1 MPEIFEHIDQLG
13 RAPGRVAVAT
23 LVNTR
28 GTTPR
33 KEGAKMLVGE
43 GGGVLGSV
51 TIGGCVD
58 AQVIE
63 ETADVLDKN
72 RPRLLELNLGD
83 EEAWEIGLTCGG
95 TIEVSVEPL
104 PPELYVKVR
113 EHAARGGHA
122 AIVTRLDSGAK
133 LLLLDDG
140 TSEGTLGEAFLDER
154 FAAEAREA
162 MAAGLSRT
170 LVLEG
175 VRAFVEV
182 IAPPAMLLV
191 VGASHVAMPLTTLA
205 RTLGYRT
212 VVMDGRPRFAT
223 SERFPDVDELRVGI
237 PSEMIRE
244 YALTPSAALVLVAHD
259 YKYDLPVLR
268 HALGT
273 DIGYIGMLGSARRG
287 ATILKFLSDEGVT
300 DAQLKR
306 VRVPIGL
313 DLGARSAPEIALAIE
328 PGDLHEE
335 EAGARLA
342 RAVVGDGVEVKGYT
356 GGQWTLTATRRGL
369 LAIASPAL
377 TDINAHEGIA
387 VFTLFHG
394 QPVEPGETVAK
405 AKVTPLVIAEQTMV
419 TVEKASRAAGGVLS
433 VRAFRPLTIGA
444 VAREKLEPKQRAR
457 FETALGQ
464 KIDWFG
470 SGLLPVRYAGASAR
484 AVAEELEALRRG
496 GAEVLIVAGASAL
509 DPLDPV
515 FGGLELLGARMERH
529 GAPAHPGSL
538 LWVARWEG
546 LSVLGMPTC
555 GMFSQATT
563 FDLVFPRLL
572 AGERIGNREIA
583 ELGHGGLLSRD
594 M

>member
-95 TIEVSVEPL
+95 TIEVFVEPL
-104 PPELYVKVR
+104 TPELYVKVR

-122 AIVTRLDSGAK
+122 AIVTRLDTGAK

-154 FAAEAREA
+154 FGAEARDA
-162 MAAGLSRT
+162 MAGGLSRT

-175 VRAFVEV
+175 VRAFLEV
-182 IAPPAMLLV
+182 IAPPALLLV

-205 RTLGYRT
+205 RTLGYHT

-223 SERFPDVDELRVGI
+223 RERFADVDELRIGI

-287 ATILKFLSDEGVT
+287 ATILKFLADEGVG

-313 DLGARSAPEIALAIE
+313 DLGARSAPEIALAILAE
-328 PGDLHEE
+328 IQ
-335 EAGARLA
+335 AA
-342 RAVVGDGVEVKGYT
+342 RA
-356 GGQWTLTATRRGL
+356 GGT
-369 LAIASPAL
+369 
-377 TDINAHEGIA
+377 
-387 VFTLFHG
+387 G
-394 QPVEPGETVAK
+394 QPLS
-405 AKVTPLVIAEQTMV
+405 AKV
-419 TVEKASRAAGGVLS
+419 KAR
-433 VRAFRPLTIGA
+433 
-444 VAREKLEPKQRAR
+444 
-457 FETALGQ
+457 
-464 KIDWFG
+464 
-470 SGLLPVRYAGASAR
+470 
-484 AVAEELEALRRG
+484 
-496 GAEVLIVAGASAL
+496 
-509 DPLDPV
+509 
-515 FGGLELLGARMERH
+515 
-529 GAPAHPGSL
+529 
-538 LWVARWEG
+538 
-546 LSVLGMPTC
+546 
-555 GMFSQATT
+555 
-563 FDLVFPRLL
+563 
-572 AGERIGNREIA
+572 
-583 ELGHGGLLSRD
+583 
-594 M
+594 